1 MNSLYQSLNQN
12 QQLQSQNNGKVTLQ
26 DIMQEV
32 RQSGMTPQQLFYRK
46 AQQSGANINDILKQ
60 AQIMATKFR

>member
-32 RQSGMTPQQLFYRK
+32 RQSGMTPQQLFYK
-46 AQQSGANINDILKQ
+46 TAQQSGANINDILKQ

>member
-1 MNSLYQSLNQN
+1 MNSLYQSLNQ
-12 QQLQSQNNGKVTLQ
+12 QPQLQNNGKVTLQ

-32 RQSGMTPQQLFYRK
+32 RQSGMTPQQLFYQK